1 MNLTMIGVGK
11 LGHDCAEVL
20 ANHHSVLGYDI
31 ARRAPKGFK
40 MALDLRSAVQGAE
53 YLLIAVPT
61 PHERGYG
68 GELPSSHLQP
78 KDFDY
83 SILEGLCR
91 QLAQLVTAKQT
102 VVIISTVLP
111 GVIRSRVAPLFASA
125 QVLYNPYL
133 IAMGS
138 VAWDMQNPEML
149 IIGTVD
155 GEIDDRSRGLLQIYE
170 PVLENSPRIV
180 SGTWEEAEA
189 VKIFYN
195 TFISAK
201 ISLVNMILDVAEKC
215 GHMNVDIVT
224 DALKDSTQ
232 RIMGPRYMCAGM
244 GDAGAC
250 HPRDNIA
257 LRHLASRLGLGYDL
271 FGSIMTSRERQAEN
285 MARRLMQL
293 AGCASLPIVIHGKA
307 YKPLVPYIDGSY
319 SLLVEYYVRELG
331 GVVEYVDPMT
341 GDSRTSNGPA
351 VFLLAHNAAV
361 TYLNTGVDSSG
372 QPQFYCEIPAGSI
385 ILDPWRTIQAVQDVR
400 VVPYGNTRPKAGTQ

>member
-1 MNLTMIGVGK
+1 MNLAMLGVGK
-11 LGHDCAEVL
+11 LGHDCAEVF
-20 ANHHSVLGYDI
+20 AKHHSIVGYDVVG
-31 ARRAPKGFK
+31 RSPKGFK
-40 MALDLRSAVQGAE
+40 MAPDLHSAVEGAE
-53 YLLIAVPT
+53 YLFIAVPT
-61 PHERGYG
+61 PHEPGYG

-83 SILEGLCR
+83 TILDGLCR
-91 QLAQLVTAKQT
+91 ELAKFVTPKQT

-111 GVIRSRVAPLFASA
+111 GVIRSRVAPLFASS

-138 VAWDMQNPEML
+138 IGWDMRNPEML
-149 IIGTVD
+149 IFGTTD
-155 GEIDDRSRGLLQIYE
+155 GTATDRSRGLLQVYE
-170 PVLENSPRIV
+170 PLLENSPRIV
-180 SGTWEEAEA
+180 LGTWEEAEA

-224 DALKDSTQ
+224 DALKDSSQ
-232 RIMGPRYMCAGM
+232 RIMGPRYMRAGM

-271 FGSIMTSRERQAEN
+271 FGAIMTSRERQAEN
-285 MARRLMQL
+285 MARRLVEL
-293 AGCASLPIVIHGKA
+293 ASAASLPIVIHGKA
-307 YKPLVPYIDGSY
+307 YKPMVPYVDGSY
-319 SLLVEYYVRELG
+319 SLLVEHYVCELG

-341 GDSRTSNGPA
+341 NDSRKTIGPA
-351 VFLLAHNAAV
+351 VFLLAHNAAI
-361 TYLNTGVDSSG
+361 TYLNTGVDSSAE
-372 QPQFYCEIPAGSI
+372 PQFYCEIPAGSI
-385 ILDPWRTIQAVQDVR
+385 LLDPWRTIRPIRDVR
-400 VVPYGNTRPKAGTQ
+400 VVPYGNTREQPQP